1 MSALLEVREVKVHF
15 GGVKAV
21 DGVSMHLAEGGLFGL
36 VGPNGSGKSTLLAA
50 LSRMT
55 DLTSGSLR
63 FAGHSYERE
72 TAQWVSRRGL
82 GRTFQTVR
90 LLPSLSVLENV
101 MVGADARLYGRGIV
115 SNWVMPWRTRQR
127 EKACRRAAMSAVER
141 LALVD
146 LMDSTAGAL
155 SYGTQRRVEIAR
167 ILAAAPK
174 LVLFDEP
181 TAGMSYEER
190 DAIGKVMRQLQAEGI
205 TQILVEHDM
214 QMISDV
220 CDHVFVM
227 NFGVVIA
234 EGDAETVVQDSAV
247 QEAYLGR
254 RGDGD
259 ATAGSH

>member
-1 MSALLEVREVKVHF
+1 MSTLVEVHDVKVHF

-21 DGVSMHLAEGGLFGL
+21 DGVCMYLAEGGLFGL

-55 DLTSGSLR
+55 DVTSGSLC

-72 TAQWVSRRGL
+72 TAQWVSRMGL

-115 SNWVMPWRTRQR
+115 SNWVMPWRTRRR
-127 EKACRRAAMSAVER
+127 ENACRRAAMSAVER
-141 LALVD
+141 LELAD
-146 LMDSTAGAL
+146 LMDATAGAL

-174 LVLFDEP
+174 VVLFDEP

-205 TQILVEHDM
+205 TQVLVEHDM

-259 ATAGSH
+259 AASGSH

>member
-1 MSALLEVREVKVHF
+1 MSTLLEVHDVRVHF

-21 DGVSMHLAEGGLFGL
+21 DGVSMQLAEGGLFGL

-55 DLTSGSLR
+55 DLTAGSLR

-101 MVGADARLYGRGIV
+101 MVGADARLYGPGIV
-115 SNWVMPWRTRQR
+115 SNWVTPWRTRQR

-141 LALVD
+141 LELVD
-146 LMDSTAGAL
+146 LMDS
-155 SYGTQRRVEIAR
+155 
-167 ILAAAPK
+167 
-174 LVLFDEP
+174 

-205 TQILVEHDM
+205 TQVLVEHDM

-254 RGDGD
+254 RG
-259 ATAGSH
+259 

>member
-1 MSALLEVREVKVHF
+1 MTTLLEARDVKVHF

-21 DGVSMHLAEGGLFGL
+21 DGVWLNLAEGKIFGL

-55 DLTSGSLR
+55 DLTSGSIK
-63 FAGHSYERE
+63 FAGRSYERE
-72 TAQWVSRRGL
+72 SAQWVSRMGL

-101 MVGADARLYGRGIV
+101 MVGADSRLYGRRII

-127 EKACRRAAMSAVER
+127 EKACRRAAMTAVER
-141 LALVD
+141 LELVE
-146 LMDSTAGAL
+146 LMDQPAGAL
-155 SYGTQRRVEIAR
+155 SYGTQRRVEVAR
-167 ILAAAPK
+167 ILAASSK

-214 QMISDV
+214 QLISDV
-220 CDHVFVM
+220 CEHIFVM
-227 NFGVVIA
+227 NFGIVIA
-234 EGDAETVVQDSAV
+234 EGDAQTVVQDPAV
-247 QEAYLGR
+247 QQAYLGR
-254 RGDGD
+254 RGHDD
-259 ATAGSH
+259 AAA

>member
-1 MSALLEVREVKVHF
+1 MTTLLEVRDVKVHF
-15 GGVKAV
+15 GGVRAV
-21 DGVSMHLAEGGLFGL
+21 DGVSMDLAEGKLFGL

-55 DLTSGSLR
+55 DLSSGSLR
-63 FAGHSYERE
+63 FAGHGYERQS
-72 TAQWVSRRGL
+72 AQWVSRMGL

-101 MVGADARLYGRGIV
+101 MVGADARLYGQRII
-115 SNWVMPWRTRQR
+115 SNWVMPWRTGRC
-127 EKACRRAAMSAVER
+127 EKACRRAAMTAVER
-141 LALVD
+141 LELVE
-146 LMDSTAGAL
+146 LMDQPAGAL

-167 ILAAAPK
+167 ILAASPK
-174 LVLFDEP
+174 LVMYDEP

-190 DAIGKVMRQLQAEGI
+190 DAIGKIMQQLQAEGI

-220 CDHVFVM
+220 CEHVFVM

-234 EGDAETVVQDSAV
+234 EGDAQTVVRNRDV

-254 RGDGD
+254 RGDDD
-259 ATAGSH
+259 AAAGSH